1 MDIDDGQIQ
10 KAKENINFAEVGN
23 RIHAMKAS
31 SMSKK
36 NGPTYFDGYHY
47 YNKSKGVKQCYV
59 LVKTIL
65 SIVCCVTSDLSV
77 SVLCMQ

>member
-1 MDIDDGQIQ
+1 MDMDDGQIQ

-23 RIHAMKAS
+23 RIHVMKAS

-36 NGPTYFDGYHY
+36 NGPTYFDGYH
-47 YNKSKGVKQCYV
+47 YV

>member
-10 KAKENINFAEVGN
+10 KANENINFAEVGN
-23 RIHAMKAS
+23 RIHVMKAS

-36 NGPTYFDGYHY
+36 NAPTYTDGCHD
-47 YNKSKGVKQCYV
+47 SKKCEDIKQFYV

-65 SIVCCVTSDLSV
+65 SIVCFVTSDL
-77 SVLCMQ
+77 